1 MMNPSVPLSRVV
13 NVDHGFV
20 MVVTDL
26 HGDWPLYQRYRD
38 VFLRMR
44 ARGLLDALVF
54 TGDLIHSEGPSE
66 TDQSLEIVLD
76 LIALREELGPDLVVL
91 LGNHEMPHLY
101 AVVLSKGDHVYTPRF
116 EATIAPHRETVL
128 AFIDALPFYVR
139 TQAGVSISHAG
150 AFPEAHDP
158 QAMAQLFGFSHRL
171 LWEKAAAYVPVEH
184 RAQFRA
190 QLAALSEDN
199 YNVLVQELFAVNDP
213 DDPRYD
219 DYLISQFVLREP
231 AFELLWSAL
240 FVRNESEYGKAA
252 YANHVSALLRSL
264 SEGYM
269 RQSVLVAGHIGCR
282 GGYRILARG
291 QQLRLASGAHAHPY
305 TSARYLIFD
314 AEKPLANAEGLL
326 PGIGSVFQGTL
337 QA

>member
-1 MMNPSVPLSRVV
+1 MTDYLTPTATPRVV
-13 NVDHGFV
+13 NIDHGFV

-44 ARGLLDALVF
+44 ARGLLDTLVF
-54 TGDLIHSEGPSE
+54 TGDFIHSEGPPE
-66 TDQSLEIVLD
+66 TDKSLEIVLD
-76 LIALREELGPDLVVL
+76 LIELREELGSDLVVL

-116 EATIAPHRETVL
+116 EATMATHRERIL
-128 AFIDALPFYVR
+128 AFFDTLPFYVR

-150 AFPEAHDP
+150 AFSEAHDP
-158 QAMAQLFGFSHRL
+158 QTMTQLFGFSHRL
-171 LWEKAAAYVPVEH
+171 LWEKVAAYVPVEH

-199 YNVLVQELFAVNDP
+199 YNVLVQELFAVNGP

-240 FVRNESEYGKAA
+240 FVRNESEYGKVA

-264 SEGYM
+264 SEGYV

-282 GGYRILARG
+282 GGYRTLARG

-314 AEKPLANAEGLL
+314 AEKPLANAEALL
-326 PGIGSVFQGTL
+326 PGTGSVVEP
-337 QA
+337 